1 MTSFQHPRPLLRRS
15 VRSSGFSA
23 MPENLPQGSASSGPA
38 PPELPETI
46 DGGQVI
52 AHEKV
57 AFYPVTLERKKTPRS
72 RRA

>member
-1 MTSFQHPRPLLRRS
+1 
-15 VRSSGFSA
+15 

>member
-1 MTSFQHPRPLLRRS
+1 MTSFRHHRPLPRRS
-15 VRSSGFSA
+15 VRSSGFST
-23 MPENLPQGSASSGPA
+23 MPGDLPPGAAPPSPA
-38 PPELPETI
+38 LPELPETV

-72 RRA
+72 RGA